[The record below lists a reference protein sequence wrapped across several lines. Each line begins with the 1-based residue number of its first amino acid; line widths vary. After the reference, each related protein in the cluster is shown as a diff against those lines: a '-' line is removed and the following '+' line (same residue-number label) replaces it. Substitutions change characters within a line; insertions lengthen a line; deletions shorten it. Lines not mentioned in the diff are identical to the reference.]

1 MNKKINI
8 YEFVNDFKKSQY
20 KNNFSIQGLR
30 ALFDYFEKLE
40 EDLGEELE
48 FDIIA
53 ICCDYTEYD
62 TIEEFKKDYAE
73 FDNIKSIKEIE
84 EDTVVIRIKGT
95 NGIIVKNF

>member
-8 YEFVNDFKKSQY
+8 YEFVNDFQKSQY

-30 ALFDYFEKLE
+30 ALFDYFEELE
-40 EDLGEELE
+40 KDLGEELE

-62 TIEEFKKDYAE
+62 TVEEFKKDYAE

>member
-30 ALFDYFEKLE
+30 ALFDYFEELE
-40 EDLGEELE
+40 KDLGEELE

-62 TIEEFKKDYAE
+62 TVEEFKKDYAE